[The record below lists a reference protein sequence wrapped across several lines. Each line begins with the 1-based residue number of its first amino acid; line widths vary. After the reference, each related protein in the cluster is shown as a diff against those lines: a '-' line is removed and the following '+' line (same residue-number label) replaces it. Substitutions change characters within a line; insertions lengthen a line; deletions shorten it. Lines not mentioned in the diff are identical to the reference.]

1 MNLAWRSSSS
11 SSFEYLCSKARVWR
25 KTVFAGTGRRESYV
39 GASMPRPVLRAIC
52 TWRAKPGP
60 RLRRI
65 ERSLFDGVERNGGV
79 SLNSQPQTTRSI
91 SQRPRETQ
99 GEHRPLSR
107 KKSKVSALRPC
118 LVYISRDDSISNK
131 MNVRGPFKPIHSAFN

>member
-1 MNLAWRSSSS
+1 
-11 SSFEYLCSKARVWR
+11 
-25 KTVFAGTGRRESYV
+25 
-39 GASMPRPVLRAIC
+39 MPRPVLRAIC

-131 MNVRGPFKPIHSAFN
+131 MNVRGPFKADSQYILISMEIV